1 MTKRQVSY
9 RWRLR
14 ELMAARGMWATT
26 DLAPLLEERG
36 ITLSSAQVYRL
47 VAQTPE
53 RLSLTILAA
62 LCDALGC
69 TATELIEIGGEP
81 IEARPRQ
88 RRAVAGASADR
99 EVPPHLR
106 PKRAQIVRPAAR

>member
-1 MTKRQVSY
+1 MTTRQVSY

-14 ELMAARGMWATT
+14 ELMGARGMWATT

-36 ITLSSAQVYRL
+36 ITLSPAQVYRL

-53 RLSLTILAA
+53 RLSLATLAA

-69 TATELIEIGGEP
+69 TTSDLIDVGAEP
-81 IEARPRQ
+81 AQTGRRRQAAAAGSSSDAPR
-88 RRAVAGASADR
+88 
-99 EVPPHLR
+99 HLR
-106 PKRAQIVRPAAR
+106 PKRAQIVASPDS